1 MRTDRD
7 LKNNVND
14 LRRLKRR
21 SSFLFFFVFLL
32 IVIGL
37 SKIIELTVLDRQEYF
52 TESEKNRIINVPI
65 YPARGLIKLSNGE
78 IIAENIV
85 THDLLI
91 KKSLVDQSSTE
102 INDLLRILLEPGLE
116 VQSNASQI
124 TNSSDE
130 LIVISRLSSEQL
142 AKYQINK
149 EKWPFVELKTQLRR
163 FLPHKNV
170 FSHAVGHLGEVT
182 KEDNRQSQ
190 GISYRPG
197 SYLGKV
203 GLEKKYESAMRGKG
217 GVSVVE
223 VDVFGNKIREIER
236 ILPERPLNIFLSLNL
251 KLQTL
256 ARQELSGRKGAII
269 AIDPNT
275 GFIKAL
281 VSSPDYNPNI
291 LNKAEN
297 GFLYPNEKQKDA
309 PLFNRAISGS
319 YPPASTIKPFLGLLG
334 LEERAID
341 VTTIIK
347 DEGVFQIND
356 EGRKYRSWKEE
367 GHGEVNLHKAIV
379 ESSDVYFYELA
390 FKLTVD
396 KISNFL
402 SLFTFG
408 KNTGIDL
415 INESSSILPD
425 RNWKLGSIGEPWF
438 VGDTV
443 NMGIGQGYI
452 TVTPLQLASS
462 VSAIATK
469 GKIFKPKLVERLG
482 DQDIEPELLFSI
494 ELNKKEN
501 WETIEKSMIA
511 VINSWNGTAHNLY
524 KEGGLK
530 IAGKTGTAQI
540 KSLVDQ
546 ELTVQEEYEGI
557 REIEKNR
564 DHALFVSYGPL
575 PNPNLTVV
583 VIVEN
588 GESGSSIAAPIAMKL
603 MEQYQKE
610 ILADV

>member
-1 MRTDRD
+1 MRTDQD
-7 LKNNVND
+7 LINKVND
-14 LRRLKRR
+14 LERLKRR
-21 SSFLFFFVFLL
+21 SSLLFFFVFLL
-32 IVIGL
+32 TLVGL

-52 TESEKNRIINVPI
+52 TESEKNRIINIPI

-85 THDLLI
+85 THDLSI
-91 KKSLVDQSSTE
+91 KKSLFDESLTQ
-102 INDLLRILLEPGLE
+102 INDLQRILLEPELE
-116 VQSNASQI
+116 IQSNISQI

-130 LIVISRLSSEQL
+130 LILIPGLSSEQL

-149 EKWPFVELKTQLRR
+149 EKWPAIELKTRLRR

-170 FSHAVGHLGEVT
+170 FSHVVGHLGEVT
-182 KEDNRQSQ
+182 KEDKRRNQ
-190 GISYRPG
+190 GTKYQQG
-197 SYLGKV
+197 AYLGKV
-203 GLEKKYESAMRGKG
+203 GLEKRYESAMRGKR
-217 GVSVVE
+217 GVRVVE
-223 VDVFGNKIREIER
+223 VDVFGNQIREIER
-236 ILPERPLNIFLSLNL
+236 TQPERPLNIFLSLNL
-251 KLQTL
+251 RLQAL
-256 ARQELSGRKGAII
+256 ARQELSGRKGAIV

-291 LNKAEN
+291 LNKTEN
-297 GFLYPNEKQKDA
+297 GSPYPKEKHVDA

-341 VTTIIK
+341 AGTIIK
-347 DEGVFQIND
+347 DEGVFQING
-356 EGRKYRSWKEE
+356 EGRKYRGWKEE

-390 FKLTVD
+390 TKLTID

-402 SLFTFG
+402 SLFNFG

-415 INESSSILPD
+415 NNESPSILPD
-425 RNWKLGSIGEPWF
+425 RNWKLGNIGETWF

-452 TVTPLQLASS
+452 AVTPIQLASS

-482 DQDIEPELLFSI
+482 DQDIEPELLFTI
-494 ELNKKEN
+494 DLNKKEN

-588 GESGSSIAAPIAMKL
+588 GESGSSVAAPIAMKL
-603 MEQYQKE
+603 LEQYQKE
-610 ILADV
+610 ILEDV